1 MRKGGGGG
9 REEGREG
16 GMKEEGRKEGGR
28 EEGKEGESE
37 RLSLLQCAFLQC
49 AHLKSPCTTV
59 VRSLAGACVGSQFI
73 SLSIVGMS

>member
-1 MRKGGGGG
+1 M
-9 REEGREG
+9 
-16 GMKEEGRKEGGR
+16 GRKEGGR
-28 EEGKEGESE
+28 KGGKKGRKEGESD
-37 RLSLLQCAFLQC
+37 RLSLLQCASLQC